1 MPWTVTFSK
10 SNFDSIVNEQNSHF
24 NFQFFCSHRATVE
37 QLLAETNNQD
47 LQQLQQE
54 LLQHQSHDQSH
65 HHLHQHHHD
74 HDHQLDQQLNFAL
87 EQAQY
92 QSHQD
97 HHQFHQNAEPT
108 MDLLMSDPQTQQS
121 GVGGVGGDGV
131 NSDMDASGARND
143 DAAAALTAV
152 NSMTS
157 CQSTMSNQMQ
167 SMEMDQMLDIDF
179 MQVLKCFESAP
190 AGENLGDLAGG
201 LSLFNDMDVMNMGKF
216 DTKFRIFKFMTNQN
230 FEISGLDDVVST
242 SSQSR
247 ESRTQDMMADIE
259 KKRAQMTRECDFMM
273 RRLRKIQARHMGRH
287 VSEEIG
293 GLYEYAQ
300 QLIKRKE
307 RETKSIST
315 MTSLNQLHS
324 DKHKLNSATSWR
336 MLLKRIEHAATNQHA
351 NTANSKLL
359 QTGGL
364 NASMIAAATSMDQH
378 YANNS
383 GYSAAS
389 GSSPTAIAT
398 GSTLASLTAAGAATV
413 KPAVI
418 TCVPQFDSNGIQQL
432 QQCAG
437 LMSAQLKVVRNSF
450 DSDATE
456 R

>member
-1 MPWTVTFSK
+1 
-10 SNFDSIVNEQNSHF
+10 
-24 NFQFFCSHRATVE
+24 
-37 QLLAETNNQD
+37 
-47 LQQLQQE
+47 
-54 LLQHQSHDQSH
+54 
-65 HHLHQHHHD
+65 
-74 HDHQLDQQLNFAL
+74 
-87 EQAQY
+87 
-92 QSHQD
+92 
-97 HHQFHQNAEPT
+97 
-108 MDLLMSDPQTQQS
+108 
-121 GVGGVGGDGV
+121 
-131 NSDMDASGARND
+131 
-143 DAAAALTAV
+143 
-152 NSMTS
+152 
-157 CQSTMSNQMQ
+157 
-167 SMEMDQMLDIDF
+167 
-179 MQVLKCFESAP
+179 
-190 AGENLGDLAGG
+190 
-201 LSLFNDMDVMNMGKF
+201 
-216 DTKFRIFKFMTNQN
+216 
-230 FEISGLDDVVST
+230 
-242 SSQSR
+242 
-247 ESRTQDMMADIE
+247 MADIE

-287 VSEEIG
+287 VSEEVG

-336 MLLKRIEHAATNQHA
+336 MLLKRIEHAATNQHS

-364 NASMIAAATSMDQH
+364 NSSMHAGTSMDQH

-383 GYSAAS
+383 GYWAAS
-389 GSSPTAIAT
+389 GSSPTAMAT
-398 GSTLASLTAAGAATV
+398 GSTLASLTASTTGASGAATV

-437 LMSAQLKVVRNSF
+437 LLSAELKVVRNSF